1 MDFLATEHTAGLR
14 PSAATERPG
23 EPVFVSASGN
33 RERALRL
40 GARAVVALVILWLV
54 ALLAGALGLGRLPG
68 VPLPDVGKVNAP
80 PAHAAAGKLGPSSAA
95 HRPKA
100 ASAKPARG
108 KRSRSPATTKPVRGK
123 RSASPATTKPPGGQG
138 RRGSQRQA
146 IGPRPPMN
154 EVAPTRGAQ
163 GLPGSGALPP
173 AAASPPATTVTP
185 GRSGTAPG
193 SADRPS
199 GPPATGKPT
208 DGAGT
213 PSSGRKYPSPGP
225 SPR

>member
-1 MDFLATEHTAGLR
+1 
-14 PSAATERPG
+14 
-23 EPVFVSASGN
+23 VFVSASGN

-68 VPLPDVGKVNAP
+68 VPLPDVGKINAP

-108 KRSRSPATTKPVRGK
+108 KRSGSPD
-123 RSASPATTKPPGGQG
+123 TTKPPGGQG

-163 GLPGSGALPP
+163 GLPGPGALPP
-173 AAASPPATTVTP
+173 AAASPPANTVTP

-193 SADRPS
+193 SANRPS

-208 DGAGT
+208 EGAGT
-213 PSSGRKYPSPGP
+213 PSSGRKYPSSPGP